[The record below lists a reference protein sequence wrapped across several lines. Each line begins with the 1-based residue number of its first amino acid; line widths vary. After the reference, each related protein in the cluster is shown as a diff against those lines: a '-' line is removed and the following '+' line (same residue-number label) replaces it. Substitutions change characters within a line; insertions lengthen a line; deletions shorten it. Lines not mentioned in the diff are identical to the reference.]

1 MLCNDSEVIKFF
13 RNGKMR
19 EENFGAVLDISS
31 IGHSIRILIPISPTT
46 VEAWQGSNRV
56 SASLHSGMSV
66 SIALKER
73 EQSHQHV

>member
-1 MLCNDSEVIKFF
+1 VLCNDSEVIKFF

-31 IGHSIRILIPISPTT
+31 IGHSIRILMLILSTM